1 MVGAVLGTNW
11 KTEELEEISGC
22 QIETAASV
30 PQLLQHGPALNPC
43 GNDDLLGGSLQL
55 MPWVGSAKELAV
67 YLDAVGRRDRSGAQV
82 GPSQAERRW
91 GLRAGSKEPC
101 KELCARPAYR

>member
-30 PQLLQHGPALNPC
+30 P
-43 GNDDLLGGSLQL
+43 
-55 MPWVGSAKELAV
+55 
-67 YLDAVGRRDRSGAQV
+67 
-82 GPSQAERRW
+82 
-91 GLRAGSKEPC
+91 
-101 KELCARPAYR
+101 